1 MTEVAACPCGTGK
14 PYEECCKPYHDG
26 KLPVNALL
34 LMRSRYSAYVLDIP
48 DYIIATT
55 HPASGGYSE
64 NKFTWRRSVSEFS
77 KSCVFQKLEI
87 LDFKENVAMATVT
100 FTAVISKEEEDA
112 TFTEKSYFEK
122 IGQKWFYRGG
132 QLIEGHSP
140 NLVTTEQLRILP
152 LAYFGDPIL
161 RKKANP
167 IPEITPDIVKLV
179 EEMIETMDA
188 SDGIGLAA
196 PQIHHAI
203 RLFVYRTPIEKEP
216 EGFDLGDVNVII
228 NPKLLQP
235 SKETWKW
242 SEACLSIPG
251 LRAEVERP
259 KEITLEYTT
268 LEGKQVK
275 QRFSGMEARVIMHEN
290 DHINGILYID
300 RLDPKIRS
308 KFAPFLQNL
317 EKRVKDHREL

>member
-1 MTEVAACPCGTGK
+1 MTECPCGTGK

-26 KLPVNALL
+26 KLPENALV
-34 LMRSRYSAYVLDIP
+34 LMRSRYTAYVLDLP

-55 HPASGGYSE
+55 HPASSNYSP
-64 NKFTWRRSVSEFS
+64 NKFSWRKSISEFS
-77 KSCVFQKLEI
+77 KSCHFQKLKT
-87 LDFKENVAMATVT
+87 LDFKENDSMATVT
-100 FTAVISKEEEDA
+100 FTAVISRGEEDA
-112 TFTEKSYFEK
+112 TFTERSYFER
-122 IGQKWFYRGG
+122 IGQQWFYRGG
-132 QLIEGHSP
+132 QLKEGHVP
-140 NLVTTEQLRILP
+140 TLVTTGQLRILP

-167 IPEITPDIVKLV
+167 IPEITADIKKLV

-196 PQIHHAI
+196 PQIHHSI
-203 RLFVYRTPIEKEP
+203 RLFIYRTPIAKEP
-216 EGFDLGDVNVII
+216 EGFDLGDVNVLI

-235 SKETWKW
+235 SKETWNW
-242 SEACLSIPG
+242 SEGCLSIPG

-259 KEITLEYTT
+259 KEITVEYTN
-268 LEGKQVK
+268 LEGKLIK

-300 RLDPKIRS
+300 RLDSKVRS

-317 EKRVKDHREL
+317 EKRVKDYREL